1 MSKNILDIYKQIEDK
16 LDKID
21 WDSFIKKEKEER
33 IQGQLRVANKNYCN
47 WLVSFLD
54 NLYEPF
60 DSECWSYKTLK
71 HKIDFS
77 EIDERNVT
85 DLEHFYLFLHVVAD
99 KQRVKE
105 YYDDSMF
112 EEYEYVFKYNNQ
124 YYKWNTLIGQGSVTT
139 ISKIIKPIFAFID
152 LDLYFDNIER

>member
-47 WLVSFLD
+47 WLESFVN
-54 NLYEPF
+54 NLPEGYNDEN
-60 DSECWSYKTLK
+60 WAYRTLSHNK
-71 HKIDFS
+71 DFT
-77 EIDERNVT
+77 EQDIKNEK
-85 DLEHFYLFLHVVAD
+85 DLSHFYKFLNIVAD
-99 KQRVKE
+99 AQRIKE
-105 YYDDSMF
+105 YYDDSIF

-124 YYKWNTLIGQGSVTT
+124 YYKWNTLVGQGSITT
-139 ISKIIKPIFAFID
+139 ISKVKKPMFAFID
-152 LDLYFDNIER
+152 LDLYFSNN